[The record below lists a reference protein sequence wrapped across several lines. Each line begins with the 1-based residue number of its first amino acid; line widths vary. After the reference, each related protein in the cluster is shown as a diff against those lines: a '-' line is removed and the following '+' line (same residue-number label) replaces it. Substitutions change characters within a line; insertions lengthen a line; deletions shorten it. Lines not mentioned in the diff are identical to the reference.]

1 MSNRLL
7 PFLLLCFLAAC
18 TSSATPNHTPT
29 NPRFFDLKGFFEQE
43 IAYLDAQSIKVQK
56 TIRQN
61 GKEEQQKVNIGDW
74 KQELGFFVESDLNK
88 PSWRDQYS
96 IDSTYTEDRKK
107 LLLHYESQDKKLTIK
122 ALDVEIV
129 SDTVQSIMIIKNI
142 NNQVYTSQQYLNYF
156 PKKYYT
162 INQSQNIVLLSEDDY
177 SIEARYL
184 YE

>member
-7 PFLLLCFLAAC
+7 LFLFLCFVAAC
-18 TSSATPNHTPT
+18 TSNSAPSNTATAL
-29 NPRFFDLKGFFEQE
+29 RFFDIKGFFEQE

-56 TIRQN
+56 TIQQN
-61 GKEEQQKVNIGDW
+61 GEEERQEVSIGDW
-74 KQELGFFVESDLNK
+74 RQELSFFIESDLNK

-96 IDSTYTEDRKK
+96 IDSSYTEDNKK

-162 INQSQNIVLLSEDDY
+162 INQTQNIVLLSKDDY
-177 SIEARYL
+177 NIEARYL